1 MIHPLAVAIRASI
14 TDPIKPL
21 VLFAGIR
28 RKNEILEIFL
38 YYLFLV
44 GTDTGKEKRTH
55 SYEQNSIFG
64 SRNEWVTIAEFAAS
78 WLHLPSKA
86 SRHNILFSVGLS
98 PLGVPIHPAR
108 GKRSMLSTRRKD

>member
-55 SYEQNSIFG
+55 SYEQNSMSG
-64 SRNEWVTIAEFAAS
+64 AGMSE
-78 WLHLPSKA
+78 
-86 SRHNILFSVGLS
+86 
-98 PLGVPIHPAR
+98 
-108 GKRSMLSTRRKD
+108 